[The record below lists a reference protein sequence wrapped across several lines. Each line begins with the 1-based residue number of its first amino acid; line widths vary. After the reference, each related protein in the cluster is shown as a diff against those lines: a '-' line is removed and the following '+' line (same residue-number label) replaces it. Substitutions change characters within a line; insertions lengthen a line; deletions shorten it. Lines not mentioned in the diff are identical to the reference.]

1 MLKFGKLLKTQK
13 NMKFKQY
20 ENGSCDIEF
29 SWKERL
35 ILFRKGKLHL
45 SDENL
50 KHFGNNLVKM
60 VMDWQLKFEE
70 DIANKQTFKD
80 TKIEGK

>member
-1 MLKFGKLLKTQK
+1 
-13 NMKFKQY
+13 MKFNQF

-29 SWKERL
+29 SLKERWI
-35 ILFRKGKLHL
+35 ILKKGKIHL

-50 KHFGNNLVKM
+50 KHFGNHLVKI
-60 VMDWQLKFEE
+60 VADLQLKFKE
-70 DIANKQTFKD
+70 DIANKQTFTD

>member
-1 MLKFGKLLKTQK
+1 
-13 NMKFKQY
+13 MKFKQY
-20 ENGSCDIEF
+20 DDGSCDIEF

-35 ILFRKGKLHL
+35 IILKKGKLHL

-50 KHFGNNLVKM
+50 KHFGNYLVKV
-60 VMDWQLKFEE
+60 VMDWQLKFNENV
-70 DIANKQTFKD
+70 ANKTTFTD

>member
-1 MLKFGKLLKTQK
+1 
-13 NMKFKQY
+13 MKFKQY

-35 ILFRKGKLHL
+35 TLFKNGKLHL

-50 KHFGNNLVKM
+50 KHFGNNLVKI
-60 VMDWQLKFEE
+60 VMEWQLKFNEKTQNIVTHSNE
-70 DIANKQTFKD
+70 VDSK
-80 TKIEGK
+80 

>member
-1 MLKFGKLLKTQK
+1 
-13 NMKFKQY
+13 MKFKQY

-35 ILFRKGKLHL
+35 TLFKNGKLHL

-50 KHFGNNLVKM
+50 RHFGNNLVKI
-60 VMDWQLKFEE
+60 VADWQLKFKEE
-70 DIANKQTFKD
+70 TADKPTFSD
-80 TKIEGK
+80 TQIKSD

>member
-1 MLKFGKLLKTQK
+1 
-13 NMKFKQY
+13 MKFKQY

-45 SDENL
+45 SDEAL
-50 KHFGNNLVKM
+50 RHFGNALMGM
-60 VMDWQLKFEE
+60 VLNWNHKFKE
-70 DIANKQTFKD
+70 DIANKTTFED

>member
-1 MLKFGKLLKTQK
+1 MI
-13 NMKFKQY
+13 FKQY

-35 ILFRKGKLHL
+35 TLLRKGKLHL
-45 SDENL
+45 SDEDL

-60 VMDWQLKFEE
+60 VMDWQIKFKE
-70 DIANKQTFKD
+70 DIVNKQTHTS

>member
-1 MLKFGKLLKTQK
+1 M
-13 NMKFKQY
+13 NFKQY
-20 ENGSCDIEF
+20 DNGSCDIEF
-29 SWKERL
+29 SLKERWL
-35 ILFRKGKLHL
+35 ILKKGKLHL

-60 VMDWQLKFEE
+60 VMDWQLKFNE
-70 DIANKQTFKD
+70 DVANKKTFED

>member
-1 MLKFGKLLKTQK
+1 
-13 NMKFKQY
+13 MKFKQY

-29 SWKERL
+29 SIKERWL
-35 ILFRKGKLHL
+35 ILKKGKIHL
-45 SDENL
+45 SDEML

-60 VMDWQLKFEE
+60 VMDWQLKFNE
-70 DIANKQTFKD
+70 DVANKTTFTD